1 MIARLVR
8 RWRAAL
14 RNSRG
19 ALEEELRFH
28 LEQSIQARID
38 AGVPPEEARRLAQLE
53 FGGVEAARESAYSLR
68 PGWLL
73 ETVTADVRYALR
85 GFVHRPA
92 FAATVIAT
100 LALGIGAAT
109 AVFSVIDPILFR
121 ALPYADDDRLVS
133 VGLVQSLER
142 QEFTLGGF
150 FFEWQANQT
159 PFTALTYERGVNE
172 CNLTEASPMH
182 LRCAGIA
189 QNFLPTLGVSPVLGR
204 NFLPAE
210 DQPNGPKVVLLSDGF
225 WLSRFNRDRNVL
237 NKTIAIDD
245 QPVRIVGV
253 LPPNFEMPR
262 LQQADLVLPAAV
274 DVAAQHTVNSGIGY
288 PMWAFARLKPGI
300 SLEQAKAQME
310 PLFLHT
316 QQWIPAQFRKEF
328 HLAVRS
334 VRDRQMQEAYAA
346 AWILLAAV
354 FAVLLIATANVA
366 SLFSAR
372 TAARQRELAVRAALG
387 ASRSRILRQMLTESL
402 LLALAGAAAGFALA
416 AILLRI
422 FIALAPTGI
431 PFLAQAHLDLRVVL
445 FSLAIAV
452 GCSVFFGILTS
463 LDRPDRPQPS
473 ALAARATPGSARLR
487 LRRSL
492 VATQIAV
499 SVVLVA
505 GALLLLKS
513 FQNLERQKLGMATGN
528 VISVQLSL
536 NWNRYK
542 TGAAY
547 REFYLRAEAA
557 LRRLPGV
564 TAVAITDSV
573 PPDDK
578 SWHDSMRYD
587 SINVQGQSRPSLG
600 VGGTVVS
607 RTVTPD
613 YFRALQIPIVA
624 GRAFTEDEREAGSNL
639 LILSKLLAGRLFP
652 HGDTQH
658 QNAIGQRIQF
668 ASYRPYYVLDGPVYT
683 VAGVAGDVKN
693 AGLTGQD
700 DPECY
705 FLRTDSDSWNGHSL
719 FLVETTLPASVMASS
734 IQAQIAQVDPMTP
747 VDVEA
752 LDAVVRRLADR
763 PRFETALLGFFALT
777 GLTMA
782 VIGLYGVI
790 AFLAAQ
796 RTQEIGVRMALGADR
811 GDILRLVAWEG
822 LRLIAVGGVV
832 GIAVSLAVTQLLKS
846 LLFGI
851 GPRDPAALLTA
862 IAALALTAMAATLIP
877 ARRAMRVEPV
887 EALRCE

>member
-19 ALEEELRFH
+19 ALDEELRFH
-28 LEQSIQARID
+28 LEQSIRSRID
-38 AGVPPEEARRLAQLE
+38 AGVPPDEARRLAQLE
-53 FGGVEAARESAYSLR
+53 FGAIEAARESAYSLR

-73 ETVTADVRYALR
+73 DTVIADVRYALR
-85 GFVHRPA
+85 GFGHRPA
-92 FAATVIAT
+92 FAVTVIAT

-150 FFEWQANQT
+150 FFEWQANQK
-159 PFTALTYERGVNE
+159 PFTALTYERGVSE

-182 LRCAGIA
+182 LQCAAIA
-189 QNFLPTLGVSPVLGR
+189 QSFLPTLGVSPVLGR
-204 NFLPAE
+204 NFLPEE

-300 SLEQAKAQME
+300 SVEQAKAEME

-372 TAARQRELAVRAALG
+372 GAARQRELAVRAALG

-402 LLALAGAAAGFALA
+402 LLALAGAAVGVALA

-422 FIALAPTGI
+422 FIALAPTGV
-431 PFLAQAHLDLRVVL
+431 PFLAQAHLDLRVIL

-452 GCSVFFGILTS
+452 GCSVFFGILAS
-463 LDRPDRPQPS
+463 LERPQPS
-473 ALAARATPGSARLR
+473 ALAARATPGSAHLR
-487 LRRSL
+487 LRRGL

-513 FQNLERQKLGMATGN
+513 FQNLEREKLGMATGN

-542 TGAAY
+542 TGAGY

-587 SINVQGQSRPSLG
+587 SINVQGQPRPSLG
-600 VGGTVVS
+600 AGRTVVS

-613 YFRALQIPIVA
+613 YFRALQIPIAA
-624 GRAFTEDEREAGSNL
+624 GRAFTEDEREVGSNL

-652 HGDTQH
+652 RGD
-658 QNAIGQRIQF
+658 AVGQRIQF
-668 ASYRPYYVLDGPVYT
+668 ASYRPYYVLDGPIYT

-705 FLRTDSDSWNGHSL
+705 FLRTNGDSWSGHFL
-719 FLVETTLPASVMASS
+719 FLVETALPASVMASS
-734 IQAQIAQVDPMTP
+734 IRAQIAQIDPMTP

-777 GLTMA
+777 GLAMA

-832 GIAVSLAVTQLLKS
+832 GIAVSVAVTQLLKS

>member
-1 MIARLVR
+1 MIAEFLARL
-8 RWRAAL
+8 RAAR
-14 RNSRG
+14 RNSRR
-19 ALEEELRFH
+19 ALDEELRFH
-28 LEQSIQARID
+28 LEKSTQARVD
-38 AGVPPEEARRLAQLE
+38 AGIPPGEARRQAQLA
-53 FGGVEAARESAYSLR
+53 FGGIETARESAYRLR

-73 ETVTADVRYALR
+73 ETVLSDVRYALR
-85 GFVHRPA
+85 GFGHRPA

-121 ALPYADDDRLVS
+121 ALPYADDSQLVS

-150 FFEWQANQT
+150 FFDWQANQK

-189 QNFLPTLGVSPVLGR
+189 QSFLPTLGVSPVLGR
-204 NFLPAE
+204 NFLPEE
-210 DQPNGPKVVLLSDGF
+210 DLLNGPKVALLTDGF

-245 QPVRIVGV
+245 QPTRIVGV
-253 LPPNFEMPR
+253 LPANFEMPR
-262 LQQADLVLPAAV
+262 LQPADIVLPAAM

-300 SLEQAKAQME
+300 SIEQAKAQME

-354 FAVLLIATANVA
+354 LAVLLIATANVA

-372 TAARQRELAVRAALG
+372 GSARQRELAVRAALG
-387 ASRSRILRQMLTESL
+387 ASRSRILRQTLTESL
-402 LLALAGAAAGFALA
+402 LLALAGAAVGCALA

-422 FIALAPTGI
+422 FVALAPTGV

-445 FSLAIAV
+445 FSLAIAL
-452 GCSVFFGILTS
+452 GCSVFFGLLSS
-463 LDRPDRPQPS
+463 LDRPDRPNPS
-473 ALAARATPGSARLR
+473 ALTARATPGSAHLR
-487 LRRSL
+487 LRRTL

-513 FQNLERQKLGMATGN
+513 FQNLERQKLGMTTGD

-564 TAVAITDSV
+564 TAVAITNSV

-578 SWHDSMRYD
+578 SWHDGMRYD
-587 SINVQGQSRPSLG
+587 SINVQGQPRPALG
-600 VGGTVVS
+600 TGGTVVS
-607 RTVTPD
+607 RAVTPD
-613 YFRALQIPIVA
+613 YFRALQIPIIA
-624 GRAFTEDEREAGSNL
+624 GRAFTEDEREAGTNL

-652 HGDTQH
+652 RGD
-658 QNAIGQRIQF
+658 AVGQRIQF
-668 ASYRPYYVLDGPVYT
+668 ASYRPYYVLDGPIYT
-683 VAGVAGDVKN
+683 IAGVAGDVKN
-693 AGLTGQD
+693 AGLTDQD

-705 FLRTDSDSWNGHSL
+705 FLRTNDDSWNGHYL
-719 FLVETTLPASVMASS
+719 FLVQTMLPASVMTSS
-734 IQAQIAQVDPMTP
+734 IQTQIAQVDPMTP
-747 VDVEA
+747 IDVEA
-752 LDAVVRRLADR
+752 LDAVVHKLADR
-763 PRFETALLGFFALT
+763 PRFETALLGFFAFT

-811 GDILRLVAWEG
+811 GDILRLVAGEG

-832 GIAVSLAVTQLLKS
+832 GIALSLAVTQLLKS

-851 GPRDPAALLTA
+851 GPRDPAALFSA
-862 IAALALTAMAATLIP
+862 IAALALTALAATLVP
-877 ARRAMRVEPV
+877 ARWAMRIEPV

>member
-1 MIARLVR
+1 
-8 RWRAAL
+8 
-14 RNSRG
+14 
-19 ALEEELRFH
+19 
-28 LEQSIQARID
+28 
-38 AGVPPEEARRLAQLE
+38 
-53 FGGVEAARESAYSLR
+53 
-68 PGWLL
+68 
-73 ETVTADVRYALR
+73 
-85 GFVHRPA
+85 
-92 FAATVIAT
+92 
-100 LALGIGAAT
+100 
-109 AVFSVIDPILFR
+109 
-121 ALPYADDDRLVS
+121 
-133 VGLVQSLER
+133 VQSLER

-150 FFEWQANQT
+150 FFDWQANQK

-182 LRCAGIA
+182 LRCAGVA
-189 QNFLPTLGVSPVLGR
+189 QSFLPTLGVSPALGR
-204 NFLPAE
+204 NFLPEE
-210 DQPNGPKVVLLSDGF
+210 DLPNGPKVALLTDGF

-237 NKTIAIDD
+237 NKTITIDD
-245 QPVRIVGV
+245 QPTRIVGV
-253 LPPNFEMPR
+253 LPANFEMPR
-262 LQQADLVLPAAV
+262 LQPADILLPAAM

-300 SLEQAKAQME
+300 SIEQAKARME

-354 FAVLLIATANVA
+354 LAVLLIATANVA

-387 ASRSRILRQMLTESL
+387 ASRSRILRQTLTESL
-402 LLALAGAAAGFALA
+402 LLALAGAAAGCALA

-422 FIALAPTGI
+422 FVALAPTGV

-445 FSLAIAV
+445 FSLVIAL
-452 GCSVFFGILTS
+452 GCSVFFGILAS
-463 LDRPDRPQPS
+463 LDRPHPS
-473 ALAARATPGSARLR
+473 ALTARATSGSAHLR
-487 LRRSL
+487 LRQGL

-564 TAVAITDSV
+564 TAVAITNSV

-578 SWHDSMRYD
+578 SWHDSIRYD
-587 SINVQGQSRPSLG
+587 SINVQGQPRPALS

-607 RTVTPD
+607 RAVTPD

-624 GRAFTEDEREAGSNL
+624 GRAFTEDEREAGTNL

-652 HGDTQH
+652 RGD
-658 QNAIGQRIQF
+658 AVGQRIQF
-668 ASYRPYYVLDGPVYT
+668 ASYRPYYVLDGPIYT

-693 AGLTGQD
+693 AGLAGQD

-705 FLRTDSDSWNGHSL
+705 FLRTNNGSWNGHYL
-719 FLVETTLPASVMASS
+719 FLVQTTLPASVMTSS
-734 IQAQIAQVDPMTP
+734 IQTQIAQVDPMTP
-747 VDVEA
+747 IDVES
-752 LDAVVRRLADR
+752 LDALVRRLADR
-763 PRFETALLGFFALT
+763 PRFETALLGFFAFT

-790 AFLAAQ
+790 TFLAAQ

-811 GDILRLVAWEG
+811 GDILRLVAGEG
-822 LRLIAVGGVV
+822 LRLIAIGGTV

-851 GPRDPAALLTA
+851 DPRDPAALLSA
-862 IAALALTAMAATLIP
+862 IGALAITAMAATLIP